1 MYASAGLVEIG
12 EQIRLKMLQ
21 RLRIRPH
28 AELKETPEDDGRL
41 ERDIFGF
48 LILKLYQYGNKP
60 SLAQHDALWKLCQA
74 YADMATGRIRG
85 RFAFALTCGAGKT
98 LSVIAFCQALR
109 FLQLRGTRPDMDGVS
124 VLVSASKVE
133 ALCELKRELLK
144 AEVPQN
150 WIGLYHSYQ
159 YHPDKIG
166 EDGYASEPDT
176 GDYQNKR
183 ILLCTHNRVRGGK
196 TEETAYYSYKGRE
209 RTLIIHDESLI
220 KSDSWAIRIEDIRSG
235 IGHYKPKMS
244 SNQIGK
250 KAIAY
255 LEGVVEIFEAEIKK
269 QEDENRPDIIIH
281 LPELSGE
288 QIQKY
293 KSSFFGIYEHKRD
306 LQNLLAVSQ
315 DEIRVLRTQQGDGFV
330 TFRPALSPNLENIIV
345 LDASHTLRD
354 VLRYDRDLRD
364 ALGEER
370 FRVSYRNLTIHH
382 LKHYSGR
389 TSIEDAFK
397 DKNRKLSLEI
407 AEVIRGIPEDDGILI
422 FVFKRQSKDSP
433 NIEKILREDL
443 EDFGI
448 RTDSKIKMQE
458 DDAEVERDRINFLTW
473 GNETSLNS
481 YSFCR
486 NVICVGI
493 LHRAHLEIGS
503 LITGQAE
510 NLALDISSQDIQ
522 EAVKGECCHVL
533 YQALCRGSIRKIIGE
548 ETEPMNAWVIDKI
561 NDIRKRLARVLP
573 GADWK
578 EWRPK
583 YLEVMN
589 KAETLAEEIR
599 EFLDK
604 NGVMKISTM
613 KLKREMNLNDMAS
626 RTFTRAIDILTEAF
640 SEWDLEKRSL
650 VRFRPFIEFAT
661 DRADSVQS

>member
-1 MYASAGLVEIG
+1 MKRTIIVYASAAIIEIG
-12 EQIRLKMLQ
+12 ELIRQKMFQ
-21 RLRIRPH
+21 QLRIRPH
-28 AELKETPEDDGRL
+28 AELKEKAEDDGRL

-48 LILKLYQYGNKP
+48 LMLKLYQYGNRP
-60 SLAQHDALWKLCQA
+60 SLAQHDALWKLCKA
-74 YADMATGRIRG
+74 YADMANGRIRG
-85 RFAFALTCGAGKT
+85 RFAFPLTCGAGKT

-109 FLQLRGTRPDMDGVS
+109 FLQLRGTRPDMDRVS

-133 ALCELKRELLK
+133 ALCQLKRELLK
-144 AEVPQN
+144 AEVPED
-150 WIGLYHSYQ
+150 WIGLYHSYD

-183 ILLCTHNRVRGGK
+183 MLLCTHNRIRGK
-196 TEETAYYSYKGRE
+196 TEETEYYSYKGQK

-235 IGHYKPKMS
+235 IGHYKPKIG
-244 SNQIGK
+244 SNEIRQ

-255 LEGVVEIFEAEIKK
+255 LDKAREVFEAEIKK
-269 QEDENRPDIIIH
+269 QEDENRPDIVIR

-315 DEIRVLRTQQGDGFV
+315 DDIRVLRTQQGGGFV
-330 TFRPALSPNLENIIV
+330 TFRPALSPNLDNIIV

-354 VLRYDRDLRD
+354 VLKYDKDLRD
-364 ALGEER
+364 ALGEEL
-370 FRVSYRNLTIHH
+370 FKVSYRNLTIHH
-382 LKHYSGR
+382 MKHYSGR
-389 TSIEDAFK
+389 TSIEAAF
-397 DKNRKLSLEI
+397 RSSERQLSLEI
-407 AEVIRGIPEDDGILI
+407 TEVIRNIPEDEGILI
-422 FVFKRQSKDSP
+422 FVFKKQNKDSL

-448 RTDSKIKMQE
+448 NTQAKIKVRE
-458 DDAEVERDRINFLTW
+458 DDTEVEKDRVNFLTW

-510 NLALDISSQDIQ
+510 NLALDISRQDIQ
-522 EAVKGECCHVL
+522 DAVKGECCHVL

-548 ETEPMNAWVIDKI
+548 QTEPMNAWVIDKI
-561 NDIRKRLARVLP
+561 NDIRERLDRVLP
-573 GADWK
+573 EAVWK
-578 EWRPK
+578 EWKPK
-583 YLEVMN
+583 YLEIMG

-599 EFLDK
+599 EYLDQ
-604 NGVMKISTM
+604 NEVMQASIT
-613 KLKREMNLNDMAS
+613 KLKKSMNLNDVAP
-626 RTFTRAIDILTEAF
+626 RTLTRAVDILCRGNN
-640 SEWDLEKRSL
+640 EWIRAKRSI
-650 VRFRPFIEFAT
+650 VRWRPFI
-661 DRADSVQS
+661 